1 MDLDQFIEFL
11 IEEGEINAEVIK
23 KSLEVNE
30 FPILR
35 KILLKIEGQT
45 TLLENVLRPKNEGE
59 FVLAKGDLLRLCILN
74 DKDVKQQGIKFIDD
88 LIKKVREKFNLYSS
102 EKKVIKN
109 KNSNK
114 LTSKGNE
121 TFQES
126 EEDLSSLIKQAD
138 EFFNIGEC
146 HYELEEYEKAI
157 ENIDDAI
164 KLNPNEDRYFILR
177 GSSKYLSDQYE
188 EAIKD
193 FDEAIKLDPENEYS
207 WDFRGR
213 SKYFSGQKE
222 EAIKDLDKAIK
233 LDPEN
238 PYSWDI
244 RGRSKYF
251 SCQYEEAIKDLDKAI
266 KLDPENSDP
275 LNFRGLCNY
284 NLDENEEAIDDF
296 DRAIDLDPNDGSSF
310 YYRSLA
316 KLDSTETYKINE
328 IIDDLNKSL
337 SLLDD
342 SDLKNSVL
350 FERVLLFKKN
360 GEYEKCLKDLSYLI
374 NQSAELKYL
383 ENRIFIY
390 RELHKWD
397 KAMKDILECCELDPE
412 NHHRYKAYMINGRY
426 PNPYEVKKRKVFK
439 YRVGYVWEIYEDRY
453 IDPIY
458 KSRIINLFGIDG
470 KKDFQ
475 IALKFHS
482 SNHQDHKLEFN

>member
-138 EFFNIGEC
+138 EFLNIGEC

-157 ENIDDAI
+157 ENID
-164 KLNPNEDRYFILR
+164 
-177 GSSKYLSDQYE
+177 
-188 EAIKD
+188 
-193 FDEAIKLDPENEYS
+193 EAIKLDPEDPYS
-207 WDFRGR
+207 WDLRGR
-213 SKYFSGQKE
+213 SKYFSG
-222 EAIKDLDKAIK
+222 
-233 LDPEN
+233 
-238 PYSWDI
+238 
-244 RGRSKYF
+244 
-251 SCQYEEAIKDLDKAI
+251 QYEEAIKDLDKAI
-266 KLDPENSDP
+266 KLDPKNSDP
-275 LNFRGLCNY
+275 FNFRGLCNY
-284 NLDENEEAIDDF
+284 ELDENEEAIDDF
-296 DRAIDLDPNDGSSF
+296 DRAIDLDPNDGILF

-316 KLDSTETYKINE
+316 KLDSIETYKINE

-360 GEYEKCLKDLSYLI
+360 GESEKCLKDLSYLI

-390 RELHKWD
+390 RELHMWD

-412 NHHRYKAYMINGRY
+412 NHHRYKAYMINVRY

-439 YRVGYVWEIYEDRY
+439 YRIGYVWEVYEDRY

-475 IALKFHS
+475 IALKSLS
-482 SNHQDHKLEFN
+482 SNPHEYD